1 LVPTHRIDVKIAH
14 SGEYPLNHDQLFGNC
29 LHQLPQFSGLNRRSV
44 KCYQKE
50 IRLTKGAAQ
59 MTDHSNR
66 KLSIQTRVA
75 QALHFVEAE
84 TGAVVPSIQPA
95 ATYARDENYEVRKP
109 YWYRRDG
116 SQTTAHAEAIIAEM
130 EEASESL
137 LFASGMSAC
146 TAVIEHLPTG
156 SHIVAP
162 KVMYH
167 GVLMQI
173 QNYAANGR
181 ITVSYYTAGNLEE
194 LTSAVAAQK
203 TTLVWV
209 ETPNNPNWEVTD
221 IQAAA
226 DIAHAVG
233 AKLIA
238 DCTGTP
244 PSMTKALDF
253 GADIA
258 FHSATKYLN
267 GHSDITA
274 GVLSVRETGKYWD
287 DICMVRK
294 LHGTALHSFDAW
306 LLIRGMRTLFL
317 RVERSCK
324 NAMAIATHFEGH
336 PQLEA
341 VLYPGL
347 QSDPGHAVAKR
358 QTGGQFGGM
367 MSIIVKGSEQTAIDT
382 TRFCELFY
390 PATSLG
396 GVESLIEHRKTVSG
410 DGFPVHPRL
419 LRLSVG
425 IEDADDLI
433 YDLEQ
438 ALTRANQQS

>member
-1 LVPTHRIDVKIAH
+1 
-14 SGEYPLNHDQLFGNC
+14 
-29 LHQLPQFSGLNRRSV
+29 
-44 KCYQKE
+44 
-50 IRLTKGAAQ
+50 
-59 MTDHSNR
+59 MTNKSNR
-66 KLSIQTRVA
+66 TPSLVTRVT

-84 TGAVVPSIQPA
+84 TGAVIPSIQPA

-116 SQTTAHAEAIIAEM
+116 SQTTAQAEAVIAEL
-130 EEASESL
+130 EGAKDSL

-156 SHIVAP
+156 AHVVAP

-167 GVLMQI
+167 GVLAQL
-173 QNYAANGR
+173 QSYEANER
-181 ITVSYYTAGNLEE
+181 IELSSYSAGNLEE
-194 LTSAVAAQK
+194 LAAAVRPGK
-203 TTLVWV
+203 TNLVWA
-209 ETPNNPNWEVTD
+209 ETPNNPDWQVTD
-221 IQAAA
+221 IAAA
-226 DIAHAVG
+226 AEIAHSAG
-233 AKLIA
+233 AKLLT

-244 PSMTKALDF
+244 PNLTRALDF
-253 GADIA
+253 GADIS

-267 GHSDITA
+267 GHSDVTA
-274 GVLSVRETGKYWD
+274 GVLSVRETGQFWE

-294 LHGTALHSFDAW
+294 LQGTVLHSFDAW

-317 RVERSCK
+317 RVERSCQ
-324 NAMAIATHFEGH
+324 NAMAVAKHFEGH
-336 PQLEA
+336 PHIEK

-347 QSDPGHAVAKR
+347 PSDLGHDVAKM

-367 MSIIVKGSEQTAIDT
+367 MSVIVDGSEQTAIDV
-382 TRFCELFY
+382 TRFCEVFY

-419 LRLSVG
+419 LRLSIG
-425 IEDADDLI
+425 IEDVDDLI

-438 ALTRANQQS
+438 ALSRANS

>member
-1 LVPTHRIDVKIAH
+1 
-14 SGEYPLNHDQLFGNC
+14 
-29 LHQLPQFSGLNRRSV
+29 
-44 KCYQKE
+44 
-50 IRLTKGAAQ
+50 
-59 MTDHSNR
+59 MTDKSNR
-66 KLSIQTRVA
+66 TPSLVTRVT

-84 TGAVVPSIQPA
+84 TGAVIPSIQPS

-116 SQTTAHAEAIIAEM
+116 SQTTAHAEAVIAEL
-130 EEASESL
+130 EGAKESL

-156 SHIVAP
+156 AHVVAP

-167 GVLMQI
+167 GVLAQLN
-173 QNYAANGR
+173 NYEANGR
-181 ITVSYYTAGNLEE
+181 IKLSSYAAGNLEE
-194 LTSAVAAQK
+194 MASAVRPGETQ
-203 TTLVWV
+203 LVWV
-209 ETPNNPNWEVTD
+209 ETPNNPDWEVTD
-221 IQAAA
+221 IAAA
-226 DIAHAVG
+226 AEIAHGAG
-233 AKLIA
+233 AKLLT

-244 PSMTKALDF
+244 PNLTRALDF
-253 GADIA
+253 GADIS

-267 GHSDITA
+267 GHSDVTA
-274 GVLSVRETGKYWD
+274 GVLSVRETGQFWE

-294 LHGTALHSFDAW
+294 LQGTVLHSFDAW

-317 RVERSCK
+317 RVERSCQ
-324 NAMAIATHFEGH
+324 NAMAVAKYFDGH
-336 PQLEA
+336 PHIEK

-347 QSDPGHAVAKR
+347 HSDPGHEVAKR

-367 MSIIVKGSEQTAIDT
+367 MSIVVKGSEQTAIDV
-382 TRFCELFY
+382 TRFSEVFY

-419 LRLSVG
+419 LRLSIG
-425 IEDADDLI
+425 IEDVNDLI

-438 ALTRANQQS
+438 ALTRANS

>member
-1 LVPTHRIDVKIAH
+1 
-14 SGEYPLNHDQLFGNC
+14 
-29 LHQLPQFSGLNRRSV
+29 
-44 KCYQKE
+44 
-50 IRLTKGAAQ
+50 
-59 MTDHSNR
+59 MTNKSNR
-66 KLSIQTRVA
+66 TPSLVTRVT

-84 TGAVVPSIQPA
+84 TGAVIPSIQPA

-116 SQTTAHAEAIIAEM
+116 SQTTAQAEAVIAEL
-130 EEASESL
+130 EGAKDSL

-156 SHIVAP
+156 AHVVAP

-167 GVLMQI
+167 GVLAQL
-173 QNYAANGR
+173 QSYEANGR
-181 ITVSYYTAGNLEE
+181 IELSSYSAGNLEE
-194 LTSAVAAQK
+194 LAAAVRPGK
-203 TTLVWV
+203 TNLVWA
-209 ETPNNPNWEVTD
+209 ETPNNPDWQVTD
-221 IQAAA
+221 IAAA
-226 DIAHAVG
+226 AEIAHSAG
-233 AKLIA
+233 AKLLT

-244 PSMTKALDF
+244 PNLTRALDF
-253 GADIA
+253 GADIS

-267 GHSDITA
+267 GHSDVTA
-274 GVLSVRETGKYWD
+274 GVLSVRETGQFWE

-294 LHGTALHSFDAW
+294 LQGTVLHSFDAW

-317 RVERSCK
+317 RVERSCQ
-324 NAMAIATHFEGH
+324 NAMAVAKHFEGH
-336 PQLEA
+336 PHIEK

-347 QSDPGHAVAKR
+347 PSDPGHEVAKM

-367 MSIIVKGSEQTAIDT
+367 MSVIVDGSEQTAIDV
-382 TRFCELFY
+382 TRFCEVFY

-419 LRLSVG
+419 LRLSIG
-425 IEDADDLI
+425 IEDVDDLI

-438 ALTRANQQS
+438 ALSRANS